1 MAESGILK
9 RTQEML
15 NEEKWTR
22 AAISAYTVNQIKEL
36 DNTYHEAAKEKLVD
50 EIYQICSEHLAHS
63 K

>member
-22 AAISAYTVNQIKEL
+22 AAISAYTVNQIK
-36 DNTYHEAAKEKLVD
+36 N
-50 EIYQICSEHLAHS
+50 
-63 K
+63 